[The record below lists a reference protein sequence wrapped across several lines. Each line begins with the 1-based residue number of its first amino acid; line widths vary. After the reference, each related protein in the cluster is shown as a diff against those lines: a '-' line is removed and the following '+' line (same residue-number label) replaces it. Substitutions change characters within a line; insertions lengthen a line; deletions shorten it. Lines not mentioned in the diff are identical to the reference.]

1 MAKNNQAS
9 INDDLQDAIDD
20 LQDSIDS
27 ARDVLDA
34 ANDVTSSREDL
45 AQAVVDAL
53 DALSRTETRTWKTT
67 TGGIVAPSAVNPP
80 DRKPV
85 DRITDRAKRYRA
97 QKAIRV
103 PGVVYFAARGAD
115 WT

>member
-1 MAKNNQAS
+1 
-9 INDDLQDAIDD
+9 
-20 LQDSIDS
+20 
-27 ARDVLDA
+27 VLDA
-34 ANDVTSSREDL
+34 ANDVTSSREDWPKPWL
-45 AQAVVDAL
+45 MHWTRSA
-53 DALSRTETRTWKTT
+53 RTETRIWKTT
-67 TGGIVAPSAVNPP
+67 TGGNSRAVRGESS

>member
-1 MAKNNQAS
+1 
-9 INDDLQDAIDD
+9 
-20 LQDSIDS
+20 
-27 ARDVLDA
+27 VLDA

-53 DALSRTETRTWKTT
+53 DALSPDGDQDLEDDN
-67 TGGIVAPSAVNPP
+67 GGNSRAVRGDPP

-97 QKAIRV
+97 QKAIRGPRRCV
-103 PGVVYFAARGAD
+103 LCGARAD